1 VRSIAGW
8 FRDWVLPPLPE
19 AFMSIDWITD
29 PDEDNDD
36 ESPHG
41 FNEPTA
47 WEPGDQDDEDDED

>member
-1 VRSIAGW
+1 
-8 FRDWVLPPLPE
+8 
-19 AFMSIDWITD
+19 MSIDWITD